1 MAIKMTALAA
11 YLGGKLLLPPGYR
24 IEHGADVMVLRRGD
38 GSVVAAFAAASTP
51 PAKVVRLAERDFR
64 ACKGTW

>member
-11 YLGGKLLLPPGYR
+11 YLGGKLLLPPGYG
-24 IEHGADVMVLRRGD
+24 IEHGADVMVLRRSD
-38 GSVVAAFAAASTP
+38 GSVVAAFVAASTP

-64 ACKGTW
+64 ARHVTQ